1 MKLFLLTLLLA
12 NFSYSK
18 TENLSKAVHFFFE
31 AEYSLLNN
39 QMLVAG
45 RNYDRAAY
53 YSKSLSINES
63 AADFFFSI
71 GDYKKS
77 VKFYSELNM
86 LDPSNFVYIK
96 GLYNS
101 LMALEKYREAEN
113 LLNSS
118 TLYSIDRLNYLLADF
133 HYTLENWDELLDSY
147 TEILLEYPNE
157 RSILKEMFLIASIS
171 QNTNKLIK
179 SIERI
184 WIRYKD
190 AYFLEALIRLSY
202 ELGNY
207 RKTLKYLNQFPK
219 YNLNK
224 DFIIIK
230 SQSLIEAGQPEK
242 SIIVLKGYT
251 GLPDQKIYSIFV
263 KAYDLINDLFNHQLY
278 CKKLI
283 NEFPDFELGFREM
296 ILYYVKTN
304 KYTKAL
310 SLVAKAKKKFK
321 KNPVFDYMEA
331 EIYFF
336 KNKYNLALDGFIKSN
351 RAGLEDIDLQIKI
364 GYCYEKLGQTLLSDS
379 LFLNLIEKHPNNA
392 SLLNNYAYTITERE
406 SLDVLD
412 LRYALSI
419 SRKANIIEPDNAA
432 FLDTL
437 GWIYFKLKYFNN
449 ALSALKKSIKY
460 DNLNPVIWEHLADV
474 YIKVG
479 KNDKALECYKKAL
492 NFDRE
497 NLYLLD
503 KISKYE

>member
-1 MKLFLLTLLLA
+1 MLLA
-12 NFSYSK
+12 NFSYPK
-18 TENLSKAVHFFFE
+18 VENLNKAIHFFFE
-31 AEYSLLNN
+31 AEYCLLSN
-39 QMLVAG
+39 QMLAAG

-53 YSKSLSINES
+53 YSKSISVDES
-63 AADFFFSI
+63 AANFFFSV

-77 VKFYSELNM
+77 IKFYSELNK
-86 LDPSNFVYIK
+86 LDPSNYIYVK

-101 LMALEKYREAEN
+101 LMALEKYRDAES

-118 TLYSIDRLNYLLADF
+118 TLYNIEYLNYLLADF

-147 TEILLEYPNE
+147 TEILLRYPNE
-157 RSILKEMFLIASIS
+157 KSILKEMFLIGSIS
-171 QNTNKLIK
+171 QNTNKLMK

-184 WIRYKD
+184 WGRYKD
-190 AYFLEALIRLSY
+190 VYFFEALIRLSY
-202 ELGNY
+202 ELGDY
-207 RKTLKYLNQFPK
+207 RKTLKYLNQFPE

-230 SQSLIEAGQPEK
+230 SQSLIEVGQPEK
-242 SIIVLKGYT
+242 SIIVLNGYT
-251 GLPDQKIYSIFV
+251 GLADQKIYSIFI
-263 KAYDLINDLFNHQLY
+263 KAYDLINDLSNHQLY
-278 CKKLI
+278 CEKLI

-296 ILYYVKTN
+296 ILYYIKTD

-310 SLVAKAKKKFK
+310 GLAIKAKQKFK
-321 KNPVFDYMEA
+321 KNPLFVYMEA

-351 RAGLEDIDLQIKI
+351 RTGLEDIELQIKI
-364 GYCYEKLGQTLLSDS
+364 GYCYEKLGQISLSDS

-412 LRYALSI
+412 LRYALTI
-419 SRKANIIEPDNAA
+419 SRKANIIEPNNAA

-460 DNLNPVIWEHLADV
+460 DSLNPVIWEHLADV
-474 YIKVG
+474 YIELG
-479 KNDKALECYKKAL
+479 ESDKALECYKKAL
-492 NFDRE
+492 NYDRE

-503 KISKYE
+503 KISRHE